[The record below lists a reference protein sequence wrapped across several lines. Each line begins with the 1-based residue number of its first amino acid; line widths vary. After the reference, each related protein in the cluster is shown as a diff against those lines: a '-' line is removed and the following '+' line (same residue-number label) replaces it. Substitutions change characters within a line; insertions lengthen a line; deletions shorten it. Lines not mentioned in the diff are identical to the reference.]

1 MNFCIGVCDDND
13 GDGDEDDEK
22 NIMTTTTTKK
32 PLNQTKKYFEDKGK
46 NCNKIN

>member
-13 GDGDEDDEK
+13 GDVDEDDEK

-32 PLNQTKKYFEDKGK
+32 TFKSN
-46 NCNKIN
+46 